1 MREAHFIPETRN
13 LDTLFKEMQSKKIHL
28 EIVVDEYGQT
38 AGLVTME
45 DILEEIVGNILDEY
59 DVDEDFIAAQEDG
72 SFVLSGM
79 APLDE
84 VSGVLGIEFD
94 EEDEE
99 LYDTINGFLISKLG
113 RIPDEGENPVVECLG
128 YEFQIL
134 KVGNKMIQ
142 SVRVVRKETEEEREP
157 EET

>member
-1 MREAHFIPETRN
+1 MFWELNLTKRMRNCT
-13 LDTLFKEMQSKKIHL
+13 
-28 EIVVDEYGQT
+28 
-38 AGLVTME
+38 
-45 DILEEIVGNILDEY
+45 
-59 DVDEDFIAAQEDG
+59 
-72 SFVLSGM
+72 
-79 APLDE
+79 
-84 VSGVLGIEFD
+84 
-94 EEDEE
+94 
-99 LYDTINGFLISKLG
+99 G

>member
-1 MREAHFIPETRN
+1 M
-13 LDTLFKEMQSKKIHL
+13 
-28 EIVVDEYGQT
+28 
-38 AGLVTME
+38 
-45 DILEEIVGNILDEY
+45 
-59 DVDEDFIAAQEDG
+59 
-72 SFVLSGM
+72 
-79 APLDE
+79 
-84 VSGVLGIEFD
+84 
-94 EEDEE
+94 
-99 LYDTINGFLISKLG
+99 G